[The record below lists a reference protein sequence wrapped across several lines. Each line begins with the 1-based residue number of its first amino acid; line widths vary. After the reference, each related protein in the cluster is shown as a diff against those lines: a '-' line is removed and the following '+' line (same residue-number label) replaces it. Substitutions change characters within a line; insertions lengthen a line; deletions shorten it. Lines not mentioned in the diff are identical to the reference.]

1 MPSPPTTDL
10 PRPTSWDEFENL
22 VADVLR
28 ERWRTPNVTRN
39 GRNGQKQYGVDI
51 YGSAAH
57 LLHGGL
63 AGAQCK
69 NTDTLSF
76 AVVEECVR
84 DAEAFEPKITEL
96 LVCTTAPRD
105 ANVQREVRLLDQK
118 RAQAGQFRVHLLCWE
133 DMSLELSG
141 HPRLLAKHFPAWSR
155 LDVQD
160 EQPSLSLLW
169 DFNGSATNSVL
180 LDAVPR
186 RLLDL
191 RAAAVPFSEAELA
204 KGGLSPDEVER
215 ANLYNA
221 AVEKVLQEEANKERW
236 RKHTAQERY
245 ERFGVKVGVRLEN
258 DRAPAE
264 DVVGTM
270 MFPQEFEIWA
280 AGEQPQR
287 HEGVKVPARP
297 NIGAARRIAEKLA
310 LMDPLRGRKFP
321 AIAFPM
327 AGPVHVRLVPDW
339 ARLRVS
345 GSEVSFSVKRIAP
358 RRVLT
363 LNDEDAI
370 TIVPPDRPGEY
381 EVKWRVDAENL
392 RGPTEGVLKLVVQ

>member
-1 MPSPPTTDL
+1 M
-10 PRPTSWDEFENL
+10 
-22 VADVLR
+22 ADVLR

-57 LLHGGL
+57 LPHGGL

-76 AVVEECVR
+76 AVVEECVS
-84 DAEAFEPKITEL
+84 DAEAFEPKIAEL

-133 DMSLELSG
+133 DLSLELAG

-155 LDVQD
+155 LDGQD

-169 DFNGSATNSVL
+169 DFNGSATNAVL

-204 KGGLSPDEVER
+204 KGDLSPDEVER

-221 AVEKVLQEEANKERW
+221 AVENMLQEEANKERW
-236 RKHTAQERY
+236 RKHKAQERY

-258 DRAPAE
+258 DRALAE

-287 HEGVKVPARP
+287 HEGVKFPARP

-327 AGPVHVRLVPDW
+327 AGPIHVRLVPDW

-345 GSEVSFSVKRIAP
+345 GSEVSFSVDRIAP

-363 LNDEDAI
+363 LSDEDAI

-392 RGPTEGVLKLVVQ
+392 RGPTEGVLKLVVR